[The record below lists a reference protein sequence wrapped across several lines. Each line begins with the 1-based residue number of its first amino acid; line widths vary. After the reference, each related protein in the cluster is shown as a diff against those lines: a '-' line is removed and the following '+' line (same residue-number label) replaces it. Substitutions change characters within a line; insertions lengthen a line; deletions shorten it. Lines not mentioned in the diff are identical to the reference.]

1 MKTFN
6 SLTSGNDSLTIN
18 PISWRPPKTFNRRCE
33 KAAWTHIELSRWRAW
48 RQEFTF
54 KAFPS
59 ASAPREPIMLSCL
72 PWKIQKMSKLQRKR
86 QWNKLLKLTL
96 RRGQLMES
104 ASPSTKAPSSWILLS
119 VQTTLFKNTNI
130 GQHWANSSRP
140 IVHRFCCF
148 SSFDRWFQGFPS
160 GAVVVQGA

>member
-1 MKTFN
+1 MTPLSSIPFPEDHPNISTKRYEKT
-6 SLTSGNDSLTIN
+6 
-18 PISWRPPKTFNRRCE
+18 
-33 KAAWTHIELSRWRAW
+33 AWTHIKLSRWRAW

-72 PWKIQKMSKLQRKR
+72 PWYIWKMSKLQKGKRK
-86 QWNKLLKLTL
+86 WNKLFKFTL
-96 RRGQLMES
+96 RRDLFMES
-104 ASPSTKAPSSWILLS
+104 ASPSIKAPSSSILLS

-140 IVHRFCCF
+140 IFHRFCCF
-148 SSFDRWFQGFPS
+148 SSFGRWFQGFPS
-160 GAVVVQGA
+160 GVVVVQGV